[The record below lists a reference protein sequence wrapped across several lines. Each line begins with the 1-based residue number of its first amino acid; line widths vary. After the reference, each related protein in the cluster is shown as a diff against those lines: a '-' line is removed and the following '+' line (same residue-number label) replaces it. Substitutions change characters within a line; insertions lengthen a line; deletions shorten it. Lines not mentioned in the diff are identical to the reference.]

1 MSEHRNLTGVSL
13 HEPKGVA
20 AASAETYYKANGSGS
35 GTWSPLFPLSTTVGD
50 DYVVPI
56 VGANAAGIKPPGL
69 VKVNDNGAGSTGV
82 YYYGF
87 DASTEEEVFFTIQL
101 PHRVKAGTGIRPHIH
116 WGPVNA
122 NAGNV
127 VWGLE
132 YCISNVGEAAS
143 NTTIITATGAAPGA
157 LRTQVIT
164 SFPEI
169 AGTDIREST
178 LLNCRF
184 FRKAADALDTYAADA
199 VAMSF
204 DIHFQVEKLGSIE
217 EYPGA

>member
-1 MSEHRNLTGVSL
+1 MSEHRDLTGASL

-20 AASAETYYKANGSGS
+20 AAAAGTYYKANGSGS
-35 GTWSPLFPLSTTVGD
+35 GVWSPIFPLDTTVWD

-56 VGANAAGIKPPGL
+56 VGANAAGIKAPAL
-69 VKVNDNGAGSTGV
+69 VKVNDDGAGSTGV

-87 DASTEEEVFFTIQL
+87 DAGTEEEVFFTIQL
-101 PHRVKAGTGIRPHIH
+101 PHRVKPGSAIRPHIH
-116 WGPVNA
+116 WGPTTTGT
-122 NAGNV
+122 GNV

-132 YCISNVGEAAS
+132 YCISNVGVAS
-143 NTTIITATGAAPGA
+143 SATTILTATGAAPGA
-157 LRTQVIT
+157 LVTQVIT

-184 FRKAADALDTYAADA
+184 FRDATNAADTYAADA

-204 DIHFQVEKLGSIE
+204 DIHFQAEKLGTIQ